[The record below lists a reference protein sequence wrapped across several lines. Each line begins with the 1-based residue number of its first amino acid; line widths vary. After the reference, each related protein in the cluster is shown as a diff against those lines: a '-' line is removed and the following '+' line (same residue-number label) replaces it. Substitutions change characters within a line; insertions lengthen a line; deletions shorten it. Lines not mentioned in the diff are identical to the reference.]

1 MWRPSMPKA
10 TAILSAGDHKVT
22 DDQLAFL
29 DAHALASLLHS
40 KKLSPVEL
48 TEMMLARIARVD
60 QHLLSYATVSHE
72 VALQQARQAEAM
84 IMRRQILSPLHGV
97 PIALKDLCYT
107 SNIVTAA
114 GMPMMRDFMPT
125 YDGTVVK
132 RLREAG
138 TVLLGKLTMT
148 EAAFADHHPQ
158 VPPPVNPWHEDHWSG
173 ASSSGS
179 GVAVAAGLCF
189 AAIGTD
195 TGGSIRFPSAANG
208 VTGLKPTWARVSVH
222 GAFELAASLDHIG
235 PMARTAMDCGHMLG
249 LIAGADPL
257 DSVALHAPVPDYVSG
272 NASHLQGLRIGFDED
287 YCSGLDAD
295 MQTAVES
302 AFKVLQSLGA
312 DMRRVRFP
320 DVSDAVADWGTACA
334 VETAVAHEPWHPQ
347 NKQLYGPGLDG
358 LIEFGRTVSSSE
370 IQKIGL
376 RRRALTGAVRGFFE
390 HCDLLLI
397 PAQPMASPTHQE
409 MAVIGT
415 VPSELARLIKYT
427 APFDMTGN
435 PTITLP
441 AGFTGKRTP
450 VAIQLVA
457 GHLDEAT
464 LVRAGSAFQR
474 VTDWHSRMPPRL

>member
-1 MWRPSMPKA
+1 M
-10 TAILSAGDHKVT
+10 T

-29 DAHALASLLHS
+29 DAYSLAGLLHS

-48 TEMMLARIARVD
+48 TQMMLNRIERVD
-60 QHLLSYATVSHE
+60 KRLLSYATVSHE
-72 VALQQARQAEAM
+72 VALKQAREAEAM

-107 SNIVTAA
+107 KDTVTAA
-114 GMPMMRDFMPT
+114 GMPMMRDFVPS

-132 RLREAG
+132 RLRDAG

-148 EAAFADHHPQ
+148 EAAFADHHPD
-158 VPPPVNPWHEDHWSG
+158 VPPPINPWHEDHWSG

-208 VTGLKPTWARVSVH
+208 VTGLKPTWARVPVH

-249 LIAGADPL
+249 LIAGADP
-257 DSVALHAPVPDYVSG
+257 DDKVALHAPVPDYVSG
-272 NASHLQGLRIGFDED
+272 NTSGLAGLRIGFDEA
-287 YCSGLDAD
+287 YCAGLDAD
-295 MQTAVES
+295 MQTAVQS
-302 AFKVLQSLGA
+302 AYKVLQSLGA
-312 DMRRVRFP
+312 DMRHVRFP

-334 VETAVAHEPWHPQ
+334 VETAVAHEPWHPK
-347 NKQLYGPGLDG
+347 NKHLYGPGLGG
-358 LIEFGRTVSSSE
+358 LIEFGRSVPAVE
-370 IQKIGL
+370 MQKIWL
-376 RRRALTGAVRGFFE
+376 RRRAFTGAVRGFFQD
-390 HCDLLLI
+390 CDLLLI

-409 MAVIGT
+409 MTVIGT

-427 APFDMTGN
+427 APFDMSGN

-441 AGFTGKRTP
+441 AGFTAKQTP
-450 VAIQLVA
+450 VAIQLVSA
-457 GHLDEAT
+457 HLDEAT

-474 VTDWHSRMPPRL
+474 VTDWHSRVPPRL